1 VVTCEEG
8 PRYLSFRISPLQG
21 DAGEHLGTVIIV
33 DDVTQQKSQAEQTQ
47 RAKWLSA
54 MGEMADSIAQAVR
67 NPLGSME
74 LFASLLKQ
82 ELAGDAERVVMAE
95 HILSGVKSLNQN
107 ISNLLLYTKCP
118 IPRLATVD
126 PHQLLEDSLVFA
138 SHLVRHHHLRL
149 YKHFATKGMTIHADT
164 ELLKQVFLNLIL
176 NAIQAMPNGGALT
189 LATRSYGNVFELQIS
204 DTGVGMSSQVSE
216 KIFNPFFTT
225 KERSTGLGLTMVHNA
240 VQAHKGT
247 IHVVSTEGKG
257 STFILALPLGS
268 MPPEGAVTETCTA
281 IPRVELPQEVN
292 RSLEEM
298 EK

>member
-1 VVTCEEG
+1 MRKEG
-8 PRYLSFRISPLQG
+8 PHHLSFRMSPLQG
-21 DAGEHLGTVIIV
+21 DAWEHLGAIIIV
-33 DDVTQQKSQAEQTQ
+33 DDVTQQKSQMEQTQ
-47 RAKWLSA
+47 LAKWLSA
-54 MGEMADSIAQAVR
+54 MGEMVDSIVQAVR
-67 NPLGSME
+67 NPLGIME
-74 LFASLLKQ
+74 LFASLLKP

-95 HILSGVKSLNQN
+95 HILSGMKSLNQN

-118 IPRLATVD
+118 IPRLVTVD
-126 PHQLLEDSLVFA
+126 PHQLLKDSLVFA
-138 SHLVRHHHLRL
+138 NHLVRHHHLSL
-149 YKHFATKGMTIHADT
+149 YKHFVAKGMIIHADA

-204 DTGVGMSSQVSE
+204 ETGVGMSPQVIE
-216 KIFNPFFTT
+216 NIFNPFFTT
-225 KERSTGLGLTMVHNA
+225 KERSTGLGLTMGHNA

-247 IHVVSTEGKG
+247 IHMVSTEGKG

-268 MPPEGAVTETCTA
+268 MPLGCAVTETCTA

-292 RSLEEM
+292 CSLEVM